1 MTAMQDGDFARAWA
15 ISDAVLASRDPA
27 TRDDPS
33 QPYHLRWVWD
43 GRPWRGRQ
51 VLVRCYHGL
60 GDTLQFARLL
70 PLLRRDAASV
80 TLEVQPEL
88 LQLLRDAPGL
98 DRAAPFDPGQPLPPA
113 ECDVEVMELPHALR
127 LSPADIPPTPATP
140 APRHPKTIGL
150 CWQAGPW
157 DPGRSIPAAALAA
170 ACRLPGVRLFSLQRG
185 PGAAAARGFASHPHD
200 GSMAVADTAALIR
213 SLDLVVTV
221 DTMVAHLAGSL
232 GAPTL
237 LLLQAA
243 ADWRW
248 LRATERSPW
257 YCSMRLLRQV
267 RAGDWSG
274 PLATLR
280 ESLA

>member
-1 MTAMQDGDFARAWA
+1 MRDGDFARAWA

-27 TRDDPS
+27 TRDDPR

-43 GRPWRGRQ
+43 GRPWHGRQ

-60 GDTLQFARLL
+60 GDTLQFVRLL

-80 TLEVQPEL
+80 TLEAQSEL
-88 LQLLRDAPGL
+88 LALLRDAPGV
-98 DRAAPFDPGQPLPPA
+98 DRAVAFDPGRPSPPA
-113 ECDVEVMELPHALR
+113 ECDIEVMELPHALR
-127 LSPADIPPTPATP
+127 LSPADIPLTPMV
-140 APRHPKTIGL
+140 APPRRREAIGL

-157 DPGRSIPAAALAA
+157 NPARSAPAAALAA
-170 ACRLPGVRLFSLQRG
+170 ACTTPGVRLFSLQRG
-185 PGAAAARGFASHPHD
+185 AGADDTPGLTAHPHD
-200 GSMAVADTAALIR
+200 GSMAVEDTAALIR
-213 SLDLVVTV
+213 TLDLVVSV

-237 LLLQAA
+237 LLLQAE

-248 LRATERSPW
+248 MRGTEHSPW
-257 YCSMRLLRQV
+257 YSSMRLLRQD

-274 PLATLR
+274 PLAALR
-280 ESLA
+280 QALLS

>member
-1 MTAMQDGDFARAWA
+1 MRDGDFARAWA
-15 ISDAVLASRDPA
+15 ISDAVLASRNPA

-43 GRPWRGRQ
+43 GRAWRGRQ

-88 LQLLRDAPGL
+88 LPLLRDAPGH
-98 DRAAPFDPGQPLPPA
+98 DRAAPFDLRQPLPPA
-113 ECDVEVMELPHALR
+113 ECDIEVMELAHALR
-127 LSPADIPPTPATP
+127 LSPTDIPLP
-140 APRHPKTIGL
+140 PRMPPMRPPRTIGL
-150 CWQAGPW
+150 CWQAGSW
-157 DPGRSIPAAALAA
+157 DPARSVPAAALAA
-170 ACRLPGVRLFSLQRG
+170 ACTVPGVQLFSLQRG
-185 PGAAAARGFASHPHD
+185 PGAGAVDGLSAHPHD
-200 GSMAVADTAALIR
+200 NSMAVEDTAALIR

-221 DTMVAHLAGSL
+221 DTMVAHLSGSL

-237 LLLQAA
+237 LLLQAT

-248 LRATERSPW
+248 MRATERSPW
-257 YCSMRLLRQV
+257 YPSMRLLRQR

-274 PLATLR
+274 PLAALHQAL
-280 ESLA
+280 LA